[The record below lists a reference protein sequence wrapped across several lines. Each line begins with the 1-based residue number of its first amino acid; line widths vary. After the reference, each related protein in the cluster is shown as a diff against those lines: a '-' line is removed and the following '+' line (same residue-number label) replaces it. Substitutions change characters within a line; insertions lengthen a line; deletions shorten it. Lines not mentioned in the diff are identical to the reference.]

1 MTMVDYFLPMPVKR
15 PLVVVLASQSF
26 SPFELAAACELF
38 GLDRRDLT
46 PSWYRFAIVGPE
58 PITWNGKVRL
68 SGFEPTS
75 LASKADMLV
84 VPGYAGLD
92 VPPPKWMVDALRTV
106 ARRGGR
112 IVSFCTGAFALAH
125 AGLLHSATTH
135 WMHVDRFKRCF
146 PSVTVDASPLWV
158 RQGNIW
164 TAAGTASCID
174 LGLALIAEDHGQR
187 IANHVARRIVAAPT
201 RSGEQA
207 QFIERP
213 LPVADDGLEPAREH
227 VRQHLAAHSV
237 ASLARLVGM
246 SPRSFARHFV
256 ASVGTTPH
264 AWILEQR
271 VTRARLLLEERTMS
285 IDEVERAVGLSTPTL
300 RSRFR
305 HAVGMPPT
313 SYRRAFGARTRG
325 ASGRRAA

>member
-1 MTMVDYFLPMPVKR
+1 MSPKR
-15 PLVVVLASQSF
+15 PLVVALASQSF

-68 SGFEPTS
+68 SGFEPSS
-75 LASKADMLV
+75 LAKKADVLV
-84 VPGYAGLD
+84 VPGYAGLET
-92 VPPPKWMVDALRTV
+92 PPPRWMVEALQAV

-125 AGLLHSATTH
+125 AGLLRSATTH
-135 WMHVDRFKRCF
+135 WMHVERFKRCF
-146 PSVTVDASPLWV
+146 PEVAVDESPLWV

-174 LGLALIAEDHGQR
+174 LGLALIAEDFGQR
-187 IANHVARRIVAAPT
+187 IANHVARRVVAAPT

-213 LPVADDGLEPAREH
+213 LPLAKDGLEPAREH
-227 VRQHLAAHSV
+227 VQRNLANQHSV

-256 ASVGTTPH
+256 SSAGITPH

-271 VTRARLLLEERTMS
+271 VARARLLLEERRLS
-285 IDEVERAVGLSTPTL
+285 IDEVAHAVGVSAATL
-300 RSRFR
+300 RTRFKR
-305 HAVGMPPT
+305 AVGMPPT
-313 SYRRAFGARTRG
+313 SYRRAFSAR
-325 ASGRRAA
+325 GRLPLRRSA